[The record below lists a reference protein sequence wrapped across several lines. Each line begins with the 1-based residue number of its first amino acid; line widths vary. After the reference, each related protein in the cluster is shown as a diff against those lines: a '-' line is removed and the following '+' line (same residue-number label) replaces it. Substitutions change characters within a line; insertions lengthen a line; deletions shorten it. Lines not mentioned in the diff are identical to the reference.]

1 MSHDS
6 ETEEFKAVV
15 RDMYMT
21 REERRYFH
29 DYLTDHYWDEKD
41 FMDYNRLMEVAHEC
55 LGR

>member
-6 ETEEFKAVV
+6 ETQEIKDVV
-15 RDMYMT
+15 RDMRMSP
-21 REERRYFH
+21 EERRRFH
-29 DYLTDHYWDEKD
+29 DYLNDYYWDEKD

>member
-29 DYLTDHYWDEKD
+29 DYLADHYWDEKD
-41 FMDYNRLMEVAHEC
+41 SMDYNRLMEVAHEC